1 MENVRESEVKRF
13 RLVYWWVNSCDSF
26 DLMSCQIP
34 CSLMSEAS
42 AGFGMCSV
50 ARELVGQEERGAD
63 EEQSQRSKM
72 FRRVNHL
79 DTLLMPVD
87 TFYTRQVW
95 TAA

>member
-50 ARELVGQEERGAD
+50 AREVVG
-63 EEQSQRSKM
+63 
-72 FRRVNHL
+72 
-79 DTLLMPVD
+79 
-87 TFYTRQVW
+87 
-95 TAA
+95 